1 LPPVNGDNPEAFA
14 SGRKLL
20 FNPVKC
26 NDFVEGIMATELI
39 LKTLDKGVLWLTLN
53 NEKQR
58 NPLSSQMLSTLTSVL
73 DEAYVDDAVRCI
85 VISAKGAVFS
95 AGHDLTEMARGP
107 DETQEAWRPRILSI
121 LEACATMMQRIVHGP
136 KAVIACVQGT
146 ATAAGCQ
153 LVSACDMAIASSDSR
168 FCTPGVN
175 LGAFCTTP
183 LVGIGRNLSRK
194 HALEMALTGEFFSAA
209 DAERFGLINR
219 SVSPDDVVAE
229 TQTLAARIASRSP
242 QSIRDGKTAFY
253 TQIEMPLNDA
263 FEHANQV
270 MVEAMTSDESRQG
283 VKAFFEKRTP
293 EWG

>member
-1 LPPVNGDNPEAFA
+1 MDV
-14 SGRKLL
+14 
-20 FNPVKC
+20 
-26 NDFVEGIMATELI
+26 
-39 LKTLDKGVLWLTLN
+39 
-53 NEKQR
+53 
-58 NPLSSQMLSTLTSVL
+58 
-73 DEAYVDDAVRCI
+73 
-85 VISAKGAVFS
+85 
-95 AGHDLTEMARGP
+95 
-107 DETQEAWRPRILSI
+107 
-121 LEACATMMQRIVHGP
+121 LEACAAMMQRIVHGP

-153 LVSACDMAIASSDSR
+153 LVSACDMAIASSDAR

-194 HALEMALTGEFFSAA
+194 HALEMALTGEFFDAA

-219 SVSPDDVVAE
+219 HVPAEQVLAE
-229 TQTLAARIASRSP
+229 TQRLAERIASRSP

-293 EWG
+293 NWG

>member
-1 LPPVNGDNPEAFA
+1 MDV
-14 SGRKLL
+14 
-20 FNPVKC
+20 
-26 NDFVEGIMATELI
+26 
-39 LKTLDKGVLWLTLN
+39 
-53 NEKQR
+53 
-58 NPLSSQMLSTLTSVL
+58 
-73 DEAYVDDAVRCI
+73 
-85 VISAKGAVFS
+85 
-95 AGHDLTEMARGP
+95 
-107 DETQEAWRPRILSI
+107 
-121 LEACATMMQRIVHGP
+121 LEACAAMMQRIVHGP

-153 LVSACDMAIASSDSR
+153 LVSACDMAIASSEAR

-194 HALEMALTGEFFSAA
+194 HALEMALTGEFFDAA

-219 SVSPDDVVAE
+219 YVPAEQVLEE
-229 TQTLAARIASRSP
+229 TQRLAERIASRSP

-270 MVEAMTSDESRQG
+270 MVEAMTSNESRQG

-293 EWG
+293 DWG

>member
-1 LPPVNGDNPEAFA
+1 
-14 SGRKLL
+14 
-20 FNPVKC
+20 
-26 NDFVEGIMATELI
+26 MTHELI
-39 LKTLDKGVLWLTLN
+39 EKTQERGVLWLTLN
-53 NEKQR
+53 NADQR
-58 NPLSSQMLSTLTSVL
+58 NPLCSTMLGDITSAL
-73 DEAYVDDAVRCI
+73 KTAYDDNAIRCI
-85 VISAKGAVFS
+85 VIAARGPVFS

-107 DETQEAWRPRILSI
+107 GETQEAWKRRVMDV
-121 LEACATMMQRIVHGP
+121 LEACAAMMQRIIHGP

-194 HALEMALTGEFFSAA
+194 HALEMALTGEFFDAA

-219 SVSPDDVVAE
+219 HVPPEQVLAE
-229 TQTLAARIASRSP
+229 TQRLAERIASRSP

-263 FEHANQV
+263 FGHANQV

>member
-1 LPPVNGDNPEAFA
+1 MTDA
-14 SGRKLL
+14 
-20 FNPVKC
+20 
-26 NDFVEGIMATELI
+26 LI
-39 LKTLDKGVLWLTLN
+39 EKTRERGVLWLTLN
-53 NEKQR
+53 NADQR
-58 NPLSSQMLSTLTSVL
+58 NPLSSAMLAEITSSL
-73 DEAYVDDAVRCI
+73 ETAYDDDDIRCI
-85 VISAKGAVFS
+85 VIAAHGPVFS
-95 AGHDLTEMARGP
+95 AGHDLTEMARRSE
-107 DETQEAWRPRILSI
+107 ETSEAWKRRVMDV
-121 LEACATMMQRIVHGP
+121 LEACAAMMQRIVHGP

-153 LVSACDMAIASSDSR
+153 LVSACDMAIASSDAR

-194 HALEMALTGEFFSAA
+194 HALEMALTGEFFDAA

-219 SVSPDDVVAE
+219 HVPAEQVLEE
-229 TQTLAARIASRSP
+229 TQRLAERIASRSP

-293 EWG
+293 NWG

>member
-1 LPPVNGDNPEAFA
+1 MTDA
-14 SGRKLL
+14 
-20 FNPVKC
+20 
-26 NDFVEGIMATELI
+26 LI
-39 LKTLDKGVLWLTLN
+39 EKTLEQGVLWLTLN
-53 NEKQR
+53 NAEQR
-58 NPLSSQMLSTLTSVL
+58 NPLSSAMLAEITSSL
-73 DEAYVDDAVRCI
+73 ETAYDDNEVRCI
-85 VISAKGAVFS
+85 VIAARGPVFS
-95 AGHDLTEMARGP
+95 AGHDLTEMARRS
-107 DETQEAWRPRILSI
+107 DETSEAWKRRVMDI
-121 LEACATMMQRIVHGP
+121 LEACAAMMQRIVHGP

-153 LVSACDMAIASSDSR
+153 LVSACDMAIAASDSR

-194 HALEMALTGEFFSAA
+194 HALEMALTGEFFGAV

-219 SVSPDDVVAE
+219 CVSPDDVVAE
-229 TQTLAARIASRSP
+229 TQALAARIASRSP

>member
-1 LPPVNGDNPEAFA
+1 MANP
-14 SGRKLL
+14 
-20 FNPVKC
+20 
-26 NDFVEGIMATELI
+26 LI
-39 LKTLDKGVLWLTLN
+39 KKTQERGVLWLTLN
-53 NEKQR
+53 NAEQR
-58 NPLSSQMLSTLTSVL
+58 NPLSSAMLAEMTSSL
-73 DEAYVDDAVRCI
+73 ETAYDDCEVRCI
-85 VISAKGAVFS
+85 VIAACGPVFS
-95 AGHDLTEMARGP
+95 AGHDLTEMARGSE
-107 DETQEAWRPRILSI
+107 ETGEAWKSRVMGV
-121 LEACATMMQRIVHGP
+121 LEACATMMKRIVHGP

-194 HALEMALTGEFFSAA
+194 HALEMALTGEFFDSA

-219 SVSPDDVVAE
+219 HVPPGQVLAE
-229 TQTLAARIASRSP
+229 TQRLAERIASRSP

-263 FEHANQV
+263 FEHANQI

-283 VKAFFEKRTP
+283 VEAFFEKRTP
-293 EWG
+293 DWG

>member
-1 LPPVNGDNPEAFA
+1 MTYA
-14 SGRKLL
+14 
-20 FNPVKC
+20 
-26 NDFVEGIMATELI
+26 LI
-39 LKTLDKGVLWLTLN
+39 EKTRERGVLWLTLN
-53 NEKQR
+53 NADQR
-58 NPLSSQMLSTLTSVL
+58 NPLSSAMLAEITSSL
-73 DEAYVDDAVRCI
+73 QTAYDDTEIRCI
-85 VISAKGAVFS
+85 VIAARGSVFS

-107 DETQEAWRPRILSI
+107 EETHEDWKRRVMDV
-121 LEACATMMQRIVHGP
+121 LEACAAMMQRIVHGP
-136 KAVIACVQGT
+136 KAIIACVQGT

-153 LVSACDMAIASSDSR
+153 LVSACDMAIASSDAR

-194 HALEMALTGEFFSAA
+194 HALEMALTGEFFGAA

-219 SVSPDDVVAE
+219 HVPAEQVIDE
-229 TQTLAARIASRSP
+229 TQRLAERIASRSP

-283 VKAFFEKRTP
+283 VTAFFEKRTP
-293 EWG
+293 NWG

>member
-1 LPPVNGDNPEAFA
+1 
-14 SGRKLL
+14 
-20 FNPVKC
+20 
-26 NDFVEGIMATELI
+26 MAKQLI
-39 LKTLDKGVLWLTLN
+39 EKTRECGVLWLTLDN
-53 NEKQR
+53 ADQR
-58 NPLSSQMLSTLTSVL
+58 NPLSSTMLAEIASSL
-73 DEAYVDDAVRCI
+73 EMAYEDNEIRCI
-85 VISAKGAVFS
+85 VIAAHGPVFS

-107 DETQEAWRPRILSI
+107 EETPEAWKGRVMDV
-121 LEACATMMQRIVHGP
+121 LEACAAMMQRIVHGP

-153 LVSACDMAIASSDSR
+153 LVSACDMAIASSDAR

-194 HALEMALTGEFFSAA
+194 HALEMALTGEFFDAT

-219 SVSPDDVVAE
+219 HVPPEQVLVE
-229 TQTLAARIASRSP
+229 TQRLAERIASRSP

-253 TQIEMPLNDA
+253 TQIEMPLNAA

>member
-1 LPPVNGDNPEAFA
+1 MA
-14 SGRKLL
+14 S
-20 FNPVKC
+20 
-26 NDFVEGIMATELI
+26 ALI
-39 LKTLDKGVLWLTLN
+39 EKNCEHGVLWLTLN
-53 NEKQR
+53 NELQR
-58 NPLSSQMLSTLTSVL
+58 NPLSSEMLAEITSAL
-73 DEAYVDDAVRCI
+73 ASGYDDPDVRCV
-85 VISAKGAVFS
+85 VIAARGPVFS
-95 AGHDLTEMARGP
+95 AGHDLSEMARGAG
-107 DETQEAWRPRILSI
+107 ETQEDWRARVMSI
-121 LEACATMMQRIVHGP
+121 LESCAAMMQRIVHGP

-153 LVSACDMAIASSDSR
+153 LVSACDLAIASSDAK

-194 HALEMALTGEFFSAA
+194 HALEMALTGEFFDAR

-219 SVSPDDVVAE
+219 HVPADDVLAE
-229 TQTLAARIASRSP
+229 TRSLAERIASRSP

-270 MVEAMTSDESRQG
+270 MVEAMTSDESRLG
-283 VKAFFEKRTP
+283 VEAFFDKRAP
-293 EWG
+293 DWR

>member
-1 LPPVNGDNPEAFA
+1 MSA
-14 SGRKLL
+14 
-20 FNPVKC
+20 
-26 NDFVEGIMATELI
+26 ELI
-39 LKTLDKGVLWLTLN
+39 LKNLTEGVLWLTLN

-58 NPLSSQMLSTLTSVL
+58 NPLSTQMLSAITRVL
-73 DEAYVDDAVRCI
+73 DEAYEDDRVRCI
-85 VISAKGAVFS
+85 VIAAMGPVFS
-95 AGHDLTEMARGP
+95 AGHDLTEMARGKN
-107 DETQEAWRPRILSI
+107 ETQEAWRPRVLSV

-229 TQTLAARIASRSP
+229 TQTLASRIASRSP

-253 TQIEMPLNDA
+253 TQIEMPLHDA

-283 VKAFFEKRTP
+283 VNAFFEKRTP

>member
-1 LPPVNGDNPEAFA
+1 MA
-14 SGRKLL
+14 S
-20 FNPVKC
+20 P
-26 NDFVEGIMATELI
+26 LI
-39 LKTLDKGVLWLTLN
+39 DKNARDGVLWLTLN
-53 NEKQR
+53 NAQQR
-58 NPLSSQMLSTLTSVL
+58 NPLSSAMLAEISSSL
-73 DEAYVDDAVRCI
+73 EIAYDDSEVRCI
-85 VISAKGAVFS
+85 VIAAHGPVFS
-95 AGHDLTEMARGP
+95 AGHDLTEMARRA
-107 DETQEAWRPRILSI
+107 DETSEAWKERIMDI
-121 LEACATMMQRIVHGP
+121 LEACAAMMQRIVHGP
-136 KAVIACVQGT
+136 KAVVACVQGT

-153 LVSACDMAIASSDSR
+153 LVSACDLAIASSDSR

-194 HALEMALTGEFFSAA
+194 HALEMALTGEFFDAQ

-219 SVSPDDVVAE
+219 YVSPDDVVAE
-229 TQTLAARIASRSP
+229 TQTLASRIASRSP

-283 VKAFFEKRTP
+283 VKAFFEKRAP

>member
-1 LPPVNGDNPEAFA
+1 MTDA
-14 SGRKLL
+14 
-20 FNPVKC
+20 
-26 NDFVEGIMATELI
+26 LI
-39 LKTLDKGVLWLTLN
+39 EKTQEQGVLWLTLN
-53 NEKQR
+53 NAEQR
-58 NPLSSQMLSTLTSVL
+58 NPLSSAMLAEITSSL
-73 DEAYVDDAVRCI
+73 ETAYDDNEVRCI
-85 VISAKGAVFS
+85 VIAARGPVFS
-95 AGHDLTEMARGP
+95 AGHDLTEMARRP
-107 DETQEAWRPRILSI
+107 EETSEAWKRRVMDV
-121 LEACATMMQRIVHGP
+121 LEACAAMMQRIVHGP

-194 HALEMALTGEFFSAA
+194 HALEMALTGEFFDAA

-219 SVSPDDVVAE
+219 CVSPDDVVAE
-229 TQTLAARIASRSP
+229 TQALATRIASRSP

>member
-1 LPPVNGDNPEAFA
+1 M
-14 SGRKLL
+14 S
-20 FNPVKC
+20 
-26 NDFVEGIMATELI
+26 TELI
-39 LKTLDKGVLWLTLN
+39 LKSLENGVLWLTLN

-58 NPLSSQMLSTLTSVL
+58 NPLSSQMLSAMISIL
-73 DEAYVDDAVRCI
+73 DEAYDDDAVGCI
-85 VISAKGAVFS
+85 VISAKGPVFS
-95 AGHDLTEMARGP
+95 AGHDLGEMARGE
-107 DETQEAWRPRILSI
+107 DETKDEWRLRVLSV

-153 LVSACDMAIASSDSR
+153 LVSACDMAVASSDSK

-194 HALEMALTGEFFSAA
+194 HALEMALTGEFFDAR

-219 SVSPDDVVAE
+219 HVPADEVVAE
-229 TQTLAARIASRSP
+229 TRRLAERIATRSP

-253 TQIEMPLNDA
+253 TQIEMPLHQA

-270 MVEAMTSDESRQG
+270 MVEAMTSDESRRG
-283 VKAFFEKRTP
+283 VKAFFEKRAP
-293 EWG
+293 DWR

>member
-1 LPPVNGDNPEAFA
+1 
-14 SGRKLL
+14 
-20 FNPVKC
+20 
-26 NDFVEGIMATELI
+26 MANQLI
-39 LKTLDKGVLWLTLN
+39 EKTQERRVLWLTLN
-53 NEKQR
+53 NADQR
-58 NPLSSQMLSTLTSVL
+58 NPLSRTMLAEITSSL
-73 DEAYVDDAVRCI
+73 EMAYENKEIRCI
-85 VISAKGAVFS
+85 VIAAQGPVFS
-95 AGHDLTEMARGP
+95 AGHDLTEMARDP
-107 DETQEAWRPRILSI
+107 EETPEAWKRRVMDV
-121 LEACATMMQRIVHGP
+121 LEACAAMMQRIVHGP
-136 KAVIACVQGT
+136 KAVIACIQGT

-153 LVSACDMAIASSDSR
+153 LVSACDLAIASTDAR

-194 HALEMALTGEFFSAA
+194 HALEMALTGEFFDAA

-219 SVSPDDVVAE
+219 HVPAEQVLVE
-229 TQTLAARIASRSP
+229 TQRLAERIASRSP

-253 TQIEMPLNDA
+253 KQIEMPLNDA

-283 VKAFFEKRTP
+283 VKAFLEKRIP